1 MSTIVTRAGKGS
13 PLTNTEVDSNFTNLN
28 TDKYQSGDEPS
39 FGSITATSGIFLGGT
54 DAQNKLDYYD
64 EGTFDAKLADAA
76 SGGNEATVTT
86 TQAYYTRIGQLVTIH
101 VRFAAIDTTGMT
113 STNQLFIT
121 GLPFNNRGNSVAPA
135 TLYTN
140 QVDSGTLSTGT
151 FGLLSGGQDN
161 VPLRV
166 VYEGGGTAILTVGS
180 INNDTAQITTSFSY
194 ITLDT

>member
-1 MSTIVTRAGKGS
+1 MSTIVTRSGKGS

-28 TDKYQSGDEPS
+28 TDKYQSGDDPS
-39 FGSITATSGIFLGGT
+39 FGSITATGGIFLGGT
-54 DAQNKLDYYD
+54 QSENKLDWYE
-64 EGTFDAKLADAA
+64 EGTFDAKLADANT
-76 SGGNEATVTT
+76 GGNEATVTT

-113 STNQLFIT
+113 EANQLFIT
-121 GLPFNNRGNSVAPA
+121 GLPFSNRGNAIAPA
-135 TLYTN
+135 TLYTV
-140 QVDSGTLSTGT
+140 QVDSGSQSTGT
-151 FGLLSGGQDN
+151 FGLLAGGQDY

-166 VYEGGGTAILTVGS
+166 VFEGGGTANLLVSS

>member
-1 MSTIVTRAGKGS
+1 MSTILTRSGKGS

-28 TDKYQSGDEPS
+28 TDKYQSGDDPS
-39 FGSITATSGIFLGGT
+39 FGSITATGGIFLGGT
-54 DAQNKLDYYD
+54 QSENKLDWYE
-64 EGTFDAKLADAA
+64 EGTFDAKLADADT
-76 SGGNEATVTT
+76 GGNEATVTT

-113 STNQLFIT
+113 AANQLFIT
-121 GLPFNNRGNSVAPA
+121 GLPFFNRGNSVAPA
-135 TLYTN
+135 TLYT
-140 QVDSGTLSTGT
+140 VKIDSGSQSTGT
-151 FGLLSGGQDN
+151 FGLLAGGQDY

-166 VYEGGGTAILTVGS
+166 VFEGGGTANLLVSS